1 MQIPVRSDGDERGW
15 QAAVNVSTERGHKVA
30 TAAKVGAAVVAGA
43 ALMAIPAFAAASA
56 VQTPDAEVSPDI
68 RNAVTQA
75 SVGSSDSVSIVA
87 GPISAGGGALEPRVA
102 VPPVVPPAVPGAPT
116 SAAVAKE
123 AGDAADLPTPTSA
136 QIVSQKELLA
146 LVKKTFPAD
155 QVGNAMAVAQC
166 ESGQRS
172 IVGSTNSDG
181 TTDWGVF
188 QLNDGGT
195 LQGSLRR
202 VGVSFGSTRA
212 AQVAALDPVTNVKA
226 AGAIYRDRGWAPWVC
241 AYKQQIVASLYSN
254 EKGPMYG
261 RYNVVGGSMGSLGP
275 SASDLA
281 KPNANEKAKQKAKE
295 KEKQKA
301 EEKAKEKAKAPTAS
315 PKPSSPA
322 PVTPSPTPTAPAADS
337 QPEP

>member
-1 MQIPVRSDGDERGW
+1 M
-15 QAAVNVSTERGHKVA
+15 NLSTERGHKVG
-30 TAAKVGAAVVAGA
+30 TAAKVGAAVMAGA
-43 ALMAIPAFAAASA
+43 ALMAIPAIAAANA

-75 SVGSSDSVSIVA
+75 SVGTNDSASVVA
-87 GPISAGGGALEPRVA
+87 GPIGAGGGALEPRTPVVPVA
-102 VPPVVPPAVPGAPT
+102 PPVVPGAPVP
-116 SAAVAKE
+116 AKVARE
-123 AGDAADLPTPTSA
+123 AGEEADLPAPTSA

-172 IVGSTNSDG
+172 IVGSTNSNG

-261 RYNVVGGSMGSLGP
+261 RYNAVGGSMGSLEP

-281 KPNANEKAKQKAKE
+281 KPKDNDKAKQKAKE
-295 KEKQKA
+295 KEKAK
-301 EEKAKEKAKAPTAS
+301 EKAKEKEKAPTPS

-322 PVTPSPTPTAPAADS
+322 PTTPSPAATEPATGS
-337 QPEP
+337 QTEP